1 MKILG
6 LTGSIATGK
15 SFIANI
21 MANKKIKSF
30 SSDAAVAELLQSTEV
45 IESIKQSKELSAAV
59 KQGKIDKESLS
70 HIVFNENYDALS
82 ILEKIMHPKV
92 KEAIENFIQ
101 NNKYEKFLLLEI
113 PLLFEKNYQSLCHKV
128 IMTYCSERD
137 QQERAL
143 KRTNLD
149 KNRLNFIIKRQMAIK
164 EKAALADYIVYTGG
178 SKQYSEKQI
187 EQILL
192 KESV

>member
-101 NNKYEKFLLLEI
+101 NNKDEKFLLLEI